1 MSSMEQVSH
10 YITKLNLLFLHFYQD
25 VMPFLHERWICPLQR
40 LFPLTIRLKV
50 METQFKLSRK
60 QILYVSFV
68 YLVMLSTVQIIHYSL
83 VGSLINN
90 GLERCTRKW
99 SWPNLRYS
107 PGICLGRTDENHK

>member
-1 MSSMEQVSH
+1 
-10 YITKLNLLFLHFYQD
+10 
-25 VMPFLHERWICPLQR
+25 MPFLHERWICPLQR
-40 LFPLTIRLKV
+40 LFPFRLKV
-50 METQFKLSRK
+50 METQFKVSRK

-83 VGSLINN
+83 IGSLINN

-107 PGICLGRTDENHK
+107 PGICLAELMKTTNNLSGLPVSRMVFELRTSRI